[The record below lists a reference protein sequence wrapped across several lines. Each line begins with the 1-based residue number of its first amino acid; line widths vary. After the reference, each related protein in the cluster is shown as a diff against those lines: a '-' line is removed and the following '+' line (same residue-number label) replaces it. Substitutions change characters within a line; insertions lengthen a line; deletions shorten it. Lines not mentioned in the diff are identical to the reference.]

1 MTEFAKGLMR
11 VARCFVT
18 LIEAGYQHH
27 QVEFKFGG
35 EL

>member
-1 MTEFAKGLMR
+1 MKAYQALKS

-27 QVEFKFGG
+27 QVEYQFGG
-35 EL
+35 GL

>member
-1 MTEFAKGLMR
+1 MKTIKALIR
-11 VARCFVT
+11 TARCFVT

-35 EL
+35 GL